1 VVIRNIKKGMGL
13 IEVLIAVTV
22 SVIALTAM
30 VSMVVTALRSSLQSR
45 MYLEATK
52 IANTQIEKVRAL
64 RDSGS
69 WSDFMVMSVACKSS
83 NKCRMNINDLGYGPD
98 QPTVPYLN
106 SGIYYNFFVTD
117 INGADIDSAS
127 ASTTTSVRITAEASW
142 DNGAKKTTMITDLSN
157 WQAR

>member
-1 VVIRNIKKGMGL
+1 MVIRQKQITNKGMGL

-52 IANTQIEKVRAL
+52 LANQQIERVRAL
-64 RDSGS
+64 RDSTT
-69 WSDFMVMSVACKSS
+69 WSDTLTLLDGCTGSTKCSLAS
-83 NKCRMNINDLGYGPD
+83 NLAKTTSPGTFEGLSYSF
-98 QPTVPYLN
+98 Q
-106 SGIYYNFFVTD
+106 
-117 INGADIDSAS
+117 AIDAITGSAI
-127 ASTTTSVRITAEASW
+127 AAGTTTSVRITAEASW

-157 WQAR
+157 WQGK